1 MWKYVKCKAA
11 LAAAD
16 EAVRNDT
23 NRKKNWIVERK
34 DIKALLSIFGE
45 IIYERTYYKS
55 KKTGE
60 YKYISDELLGIK
72 PHDKMDIS
80 LKAELVEESINIAYG
95 KSAKKAVESIDLSA
109 QTVMNTIR
117 ELEHIP
123 NLTCEDLIEKKEC
136 EKIKI
141 KYLYVEADEDHVA
154 LQNGKSVM
162 PRLVYV
168 HEGYEDKNTKNKLKN
183 IKYFSGVYANIED
196 LWLEVVDYI
205 YNKYDVENIEKVFI
219 SGDGAAWIKQGI
231 SWLPKSVYLLDR
243 FHLNKYVLKAT
254 AQNPKY
260 RPKIWECINKCDLK
274 ELDKCFKELIS
285 ITSYDKKVK
294 EIKESRRYIKA
305 NWQGTVNYYNEDG
318 AINCS
323 AEGHISHILSDRL
336 SSRPLGWSIQGVHQM
351 SRLRA
356 YTANGGAVYDLFKS
370 KINYSNQENFCIS
383 KKSVNSV
390 IKRNYEE
397 KFNNVKIINS
407 GKKTWL
413 RCLLKSLRGA

>member
-1 MWKYVKCKAA
+1 MDVEICKAA

-219 SGDGAAWIKQGI
+219 SGDGAAWIK
-231 SWLPKSVYLLDR
+231 
-243 FHLNKYVLKAT
+243 
-254 AQNPKY
+254 
-260 RPKIWECINKCDLK
+260 
-274 ELDKCFKELIS
+274 
-285 ITSYDKKVK
+285 
-294 EIKESRRYIKA
+294 
-305 NWQGTVNYYNEDG
+305 
-318 AINCS
+318 
-323 AEGHISHILSDRL
+323 
-336 SSRPLGWSIQGVHQM
+336 
-351 SRLRA
+351 
-356 YTANGGAVYDLFKS
+356 
-370 KINYSNQENFCIS
+370 
-383 KKSVNSV
+383 
-390 IKRNYEE
+390 
-397 KFNNVKIINS
+397 
-407 GKKTWL
+407 
-413 RCLLKSLRGA
+413 